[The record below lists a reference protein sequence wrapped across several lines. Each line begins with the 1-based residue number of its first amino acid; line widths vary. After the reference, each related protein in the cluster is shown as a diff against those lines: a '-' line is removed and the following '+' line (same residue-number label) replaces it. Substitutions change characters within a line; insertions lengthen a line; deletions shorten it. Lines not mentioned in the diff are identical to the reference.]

1 MYKRIAVLAAAAG
14 LGVCANLFGVAAPAV
29 AAGLQTIYMSPS
41 GSDSASGATS
51 ATAVQSL
58 ERVEQIVAS
67 GPVDQDVE
75 VRIAGGTYVAS
86 QTVWQTYRPGHT
98 ISFLP
103 ADYTIGGGTGSFT
116 AKPVF
121 QNARASGSNRYIM
134 GYWFYACPG
143 AAGQPLADGGVAGL
157 RFYYLSVQYY
167 SSGGISLDG
176 SAGPCGGGY
185 QASSG
190 LGLPSARGLDG
201 NTIFGMQFSSLGN
214 TYTGGGCEDDD
225 WPRCGYGG
233 VVLTESSSN
242 RIENNH
248 FVNLR
253 NAENSYIHAIYITH
267 KSSSNVF
274 TRNNVT
280 GVSSDP
286 VKVRNSSNYN
296 TFDDNTFGANDFVR
310 SSIPSAA
317 HYLEEVGDGQCS
329 SYHNRF
335 TNNDLGT
342 FLVGSTANLPTWVL
356 FPAGASYPGGTGCPA
371 LPSGETRLTTAGN
384 YY

>member
-1 MYKRIAVLAAAAG
+1 
-14 LGVCANLFGVAAPAV
+14 
-29 AAGLQTIYMSPS
+29 
-41 GSDSASGATS
+41 
-51 ATAVQSL
+51 
-58 ERVEQIVAS
+58 
-67 GPVDQDVE
+67 
-75 VRIAGGTYVAS
+75 
-86 QTVWQTYRPGHT
+86 
-98 ISFLP
+98 
-103 ADYTIGGGTGSFT
+103 
-116 AKPVF
+116 
-121 QNARASGSNRYIM
+121 
-134 GYWFYACPG
+134 
-143 AAGQPLADGGVAGL
+143 
-157 RFYYLSVQYY
+157 
-167 SSGGISLDG
+167 
-176 SAGPCGGGY
+176 
-185 QASSG
+185 
-190 LGLPSARGLDG
+190 
-201 NTIFGMQFSSLGN
+201 MQFSSLGN
-214 TYTGGGCEDDD
+214 TYTGGGCDDDD
-225 WPRCGYGG
+225 WPRCGYGA

-253 NAENSYIHAIYITH
+253 NAENSYIHAIYITQ

-296 TFDDNTFGANDFVR
+296 TFDGNTFGANDFVR
-310 SSIPSAA
+310 SSTPSVA